1 MESEENEVKSKIAL
15 CVTML
20 LLCACGA
27 EPAAQRAKNLNKY
40 IEYGV
45 DSRTNLCFA
54 VSSANAYGPIGTHVP
69 CTAEVKRLAGVI
81 DLAAVPNPNEEH

>member
-1 MESEENEVKSKIAL
+1 MKNKIAL

-27 EPAAQRAKNLNKY
+27 EPTEHAAQRAKNINKY

-54 VSSANAYGPIGTHVP
+54 VSANEYGPIGTHVP

-81 DLAAVPNPNEEH
+81 DLPAVPNPNEEH